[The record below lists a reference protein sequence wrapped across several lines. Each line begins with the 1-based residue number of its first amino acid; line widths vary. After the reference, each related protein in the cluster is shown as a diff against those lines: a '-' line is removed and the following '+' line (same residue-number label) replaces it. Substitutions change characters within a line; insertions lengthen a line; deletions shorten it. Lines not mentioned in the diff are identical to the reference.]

1 MSTLRI
7 WDFSYSPRTQNSEIW
22 SSKIEVCMLLDFI
35 NVRKSNEE
43 PGFEK
48 TLDEDDEC

>member
-1 MSTLRI
+1 
-7 WDFSYSPRTQNSEIW
+7 
-22 SSKIEVCMLLDFI
+22 MLLDFI
-35 NVRKSNEE
+35 HVRKSNEE